1 MEGDDLDQARDT
13 ESAYRRH
20 WKEMTDRLR
29 KGGSLSG
36 RERNCAFLNLDGGS
50 FATVSGVSGF
60 DFPDDSRALALVD
73 WDGDGL
79 MDVWTSNRTAPRL
92 RFLHNSLPQA
102 GNWIQFGLEAEGM
115 LDPIGARVELTLGDD
130 RKLMRTLRAG
140 EGFLGQS
147 SRFLHFGLDEEEI
160 REIRVRWPDG
170 SWQELALVPSGKR
183 YLIRR
188 GNASP
193 SPLEMGK
200 VSMPEGGALE
210 KKPGKASPWI
220 RMPLAVSMPP
230 LLATRADGG
239 KAVIPPANGKPFLIN
254 LWDPECEDCRVELQ
268 EWTSN
273 RSKLPPE
280 LQVATLLANPEMSLE
295 DGRKFVEGLQLP
307 FAWGQLESD
316 SARLLA
322 RFLQE
327 IFQTRETFPA
337 PATFLVNGRGELIAF
352 SIGKVTVNE
361 IVSEV
366 NALPGP
372 GESTAERLTRVY
384 GAGIWIE
391 PVERQN
397 LLFVPRALMEK
408 GQVDLAASYVR
419 QAWTHLSR
427 HRDIDLVLVWI
438 GDSYVKRGSA
448 AEGLKFYLNALQNG
462 TSDPVVMNNVAWQ
475 MATNK
480 DPKIRN
486 GDLAVK
492 WAEKAVEVTKGRE
505 ATYFDTLAAA
515 YAEKGRFPEA
525 LKTVEKGLEIAKA
538 TGDQAAMKDLLRGK
552 QLYSRNLPHRGQ

>member
-1 MEGDDLDQARDT
+1 
-13 ESAYRRH
+13 
-20 WKEMTDRLR
+20 MTDRLR

-115 LDPIGARVELTLGDD
+115 LDPIGARVEVTLGDD

-147 SRFLHFGLDEEEI
+147 SRFLHFGLADEEI
-160 REIRVRWPDG
+160 RQIKVRWPDG
-170 SWQELALVPSGKR
+170 KWQEVALVAPGRR
-183 YLIRR
+183 YLLRK
-188 GNASP
+188 GSATAV
-193 SPLEMGK
+193 PLETKKMA
-200 VSMPEGGALE
+200 VPEKGALE
-210 KKPGKASPWI
+210 KEPDKALPWI
-220 RMPLAVSMPP
+220 RMPLSLAMPP
-230 LLATRADGG
+230 LVATRADGG
-239 KAVIPPANGKPFLIN
+239 KAVLPPVVGKPFLIN
-254 LWDPECEDCRVELQ
+254 LWDPECEDCTIELQ
-268 EWTSN
+268 EWKAG
-273 RSKLPPE
+273 RGKLPKD
-280 LQVATLLANPEMSLE
+280 LQVATLLANTEMSLE

-307 FAWGQLESD
+307 FAWGRLEPD

-322 RFLQE
+322 KFLQE
-327 IFQTRETFPA
+327 IFQTRDSFPA
-337 PATFLVNGRGELIAF
+337 PATFLVNGQGELVSF
-352 SIGKVTVNE
+352 SIGKVTVDE
-361 IVSEV
+361 IVAEV
-366 NALPGP
+366 AVMPGA
-372 GESTAERLTRVY
+372 GESTDERLARVY
-384 GAGIWIE
+384 GEGVWLS
-391 PVERQN
+391 PVEHQN
-397 LLFVPRALMEK
+397 LLFVPRALMAR
-408 GQVDLAASYVR
+408 GLVDQAATYVR
-419 QAWTHLSR
+419 RAWKHLSR

-438 GDSYVKRGSA
+438 GDGYFKAGNS
-448 AEGLKFYLNALQNG
+448 AEGLKFYLNALANG
-462 TSDPVVMNNVAWQ
+462 TEDPVVMNNVAWQ
-475 MATNK
+475 LATHK

-486 GDLAVK
+486 GDLALK
-492 WAEKAVEVTKGRE
+492 WAEQAVEVSKGRE

-515 YAEKGRFPEA
+515 YAEKGLFPEA